1 MRMTHIQAVL
11 LRIGLA
17 GVGMEVV
24 CQCDDLLVLLQDHP
38 GHISLN
44 AQNRR

>member
-11 LRIGLA
+11 LRIRLA
-17 GVGMEVV
+17 GVGMEVA
-24 CQCDDLLVLLQDHP
+24 CWRDLHLLLQGHP

>member
-1 MRMTHIQAVL
+1 MRMAHIQAVS
-11 LRIGLA
+11 LRTRLA

-24 CQCDDLLVLLQDHP
+24 YWRDLHLLLQGHP

>member
-11 LRIGLA
+11 LRTRLA

-24 CQCDDLLVLLQDHP
+24 CWRVLLAAK
-38 GHISLN
+38 SLN
-44 AQNRR
+44 ETF

>member
-1 MRMTHIQAVL
+1 MRMAHIQAVS
-11 LRIGLA
+11 LRTRLA
-17 GVGMEVV
+17 GVGMEVA
-24 CQCDDLLVLLQDHP
+24 CRRDLHLLLRDHS

>member
-11 LRIGLA
+11 LRIRLA
-17 GVGMEVV
+17 GVGMEVA
-24 CQCDDLLVLLQDHP
+24 CQCDLSLLLQDRP
-38 GHISLN
+38 EHISLN

>member
-1 MRMTHIQAVL
+1 MRMAHIQAVL

-24 CQCDDLLVLLQDHP
+24 CWRDLHLLLRGYP

>member
-1 MRMTHIQAVL
+1 MRMTHIQAVS
-11 LRIGLA
+11 LRTRLA

-24 CQCDDLLVLLQDHP
+24 CQCDLRLLLQGHP

>member
-11 LRIGLA
+11 LRIRLA

-24 CQCDDLLVLLQDHP
+24 CWRDLSLLLQDRP
-38 GHISLN
+38 EHIS
-44 AQNRR
+44 

>member
-1 MRMTHIQAVL
+1 MRMTHIQAAL
-11 LRIGLA
+11 LRIRLA
-17 GVGMEVV
+17 GVGMGVV
-24 CQCDDLLVLLQDHP
+24 CRRDLHLLLQGHP

>member
-1 MRMTHIQAVL
+1 MRMTHIQAVS
-11 LRIGLA
+11 LRTRLT

-24 CQCDDLLVLLQDHP
+24 RWRDLHLLLRDHS

>member
-1 MRMTHIQAVL
+1 MRMTHIQAVS
-11 LRIGLA
+11 LRTRLA

-24 CQCDDLLVLLQDHP
+24 CWRDLRLLLQGQP

>member
-11 LRIGLA
+11 LRIRLA
-17 GVGMEVV
+17 GVGVEVA
-24 CQCDDLLVLLQDHP
+24 CQCDLRLLLQGHP

>member
-1 MRMTHIQAVL
+1 MRMTHIQAVS
-11 LRIGLA
+11 LRTRLA

-24 CQCDDLLVLLQDHP
+24 CRCDLHLLLQGHP